1 MRNLKRALSLTLAS
15 VMLLGMM
22 VVGTSAAAGY
32 SDVDAEDNV
41 EAIEVLQAVEVMV
54 GDDRGFG
61 PDRPV
66 TRAEM
71 AVVMGK
77 LLSLDYDYYVSTCP
91 FADVSGNFDWA
102 KGWVGACAANGIVS
116 GRGDGIYD
124 PAATVTAVEAASMM
138 MRALGYF
145 RYQNDYNDGF
155 VVSTVR
161 QGTKIGIFNDVGS
174 DGSTPMTRNQVAQMA
189 LNALKTGMVEPDG
202 NTTTFLDPDGSIIA
216 TTGKVN
222 YVYVTSSQTYAT
234 AISDASATSIGST
247 NLGAIVELGEQ
258 LYKGKLRL
266 DSDER
271 DVFGRPAR
279 QWDYQGEEIGTY
291 AKKELLRKS
300 YTVKVEGGEV
310 YSDVGAAAAQKYP
323 FYYWVNGV
331 RMTAANEQAEQNKF
345 ERRNDDRVGT
355 TGKGVLTE
363 AYVDDTKD
371 NEELTIVEIHTYLAY
386 ANNDYDERNDK
397 LSINIYED
405 LEGVG
410 TPGKATEV
418 ILTRSLSGA
427 DFAIEDYK
435 QDDLMLVTFAGTK
448 KEVQSIAAPE
458 LVADVYVN
466 SYSTG
471 TNDDDN
477 NAYMMESITADG
489 TKYDASYDAVWDPEY
504 LYNYDTLSGNLQMK
518 NHRYNLYLDQYGYVI
533 GLENVKAST
542 NYAFLVG
549 YQPDADVL
557 ANTVDRALVIL
568 IDDETGTA
576 TLKTVRA
583 QVKDLKN
590 TDDGKQLFG
599 AALATYKVGAINKWV
614 TYSMDG
620 DVMIIE
626 SAVDTQYWEDYTASK
641 VIDKDHVTLE
651 GGMLKAA
658 DNTYE
663 AVPPTPSAP
672 TPAIKYG
679 NTKTVYVAV
688 DADNSINPA
697 GSIVDI
703 NGTSVGVRN
712 TNIEFTAGTTDAK
725 GAYVLYESGSGY
737 IKYAVVVGE
746 NTGSQNFV
754 YLTKLIKQADRDD
767 ENDKD
772 VFIYE
777 GFVNGVYSDRIESLV
792 SWEGATKG
800 GANLAEGIIYE
811 AKVNSDG
818 RITRMDAMADNW
830 EDATQVD
837 NRTDGYVQA
846 TSGTTTNSVT
856 LGADTKLWLKDQTL
870 YIHTDKSN
878 DRYVQ
883 LDDNVKFHI
892 RGTDEKGKLDSSY
905 TTYSS
910 AKSALNRL
918 GAQQPDESYLF
929 TGNFVAICDPATGYA
944 TAIIIKDTKFEALTT
959 ESYLLTYASVADIS
973 GLAVTK
979 ASGAAIASGSE
990 VQAGSTVTVAA
1001 TVTAGFTADVKV
1013 NGTSAGTIS
1022 GTGSV
1027 TFTMPAQDSVI
1038 TFVVSDDS
1046 KVSASNL
1053 DYNLNSTNKSG
1064 ADKTTN
1070 VRVVTV
1076 HYSGATA
1083 PSLTQV
1089 VNDVCAKLGVTD
1101 PSKIDWATATAPIIT
1116 VMDGMV
1122 PVYYKI
1128 DSATGIIAS
1137 YKGTIDGNTV
1147 FVSQVDN
1154 GLDDVKTAESL
1165 AGTYVAGTGVTNS
1178 TTAVTQDSKT
1188 YYPMTSASTI
1198 GADGFALTT
1207 GYVAVSGD
1215 GISGSKIIPTNAPF
1229 PVPAKADVTGAK
1241 GTGMMY
1247 TVGGSGNT
1255 YVVYGGSIAASK
1267 LTDDIVLDQDYI
1279 AVNVA
1284 LDATGMAGWTLGS
1297 GSTTYVSVA
1306 ASQDITVV
1314 ATKAGVTGSL
1324 QATGHTATVNAGV
1337 TSATYKSTGSSYA
1350 DPTLT
1355 IIFTV
1360 DASAATGDTTLTVT
1374 AVSIS

>member
-22 VVGTSAAAGY
+22 VIGTSAAAGY

-77 LLSLDYDYYVSTCP
+77 LLNLDYNYYVSTCP

-155 VVSTVR
+155 MVSTVR

-651 GGMLKAA
+651 GGMLKAT

-1013 NGTSAGTIS
+1013 NGTSVGTIS

-1038 TFVVSDDS
+1038 TFVVTDDS
-1046 KVSASNL
+1046 VVPQSELS
-1053 DYNLNSTNKSG
+1053 YVLNSTNVSSGKRVIEVYYNGTLPSNTQIINDIGKKLGITDPTKVVDDGTKVTFTATNGLASETYELTWTGFVIDSWKGKIDGKDIFVAKGEALSGINAAKKSDLKPTLTGHVYDKNEDGTGLNGTVDADNTNYWPVATQINANGFDLTSGFVKVTAAPTATGTGAAGFDMTATLNDTTTAVAANNMLKTTDKVKIVLKARADIAGTTTTGMSVDGGTGATVTYSG
-1064 ADKTTN
+1064 ADTDKDASSTT
-1070 VRVVTV
+1070 
-1076 HYSGATA
+1076 
-1083 PSLTQV
+1083 
-1089 VNDVCAKLGVTD
+1089 
-1101 PSKIDWATATAPIIT
+1101 SKIVIKTSTAVAKDATFT
-1116 VMDGMV
+1116 VV
-1122 PVYYKI
+1122 LPA
-1128 DSATGIIAS
+1128 SAT
-1137 YKGTIDGNTV
+1137 
-1147 FVSQVDN
+1147 
-1154 GLDDVKTAESL
+1154 
-1165 AGTYVAGTGVTNS
+1165 
-1178 TTAVTQDSKT
+1178 
-1188 YYPMTSASTI
+1188 P
-1198 GADGFALTT
+1198 
-1207 GYVAVSGD
+1207 
-1215 GISGSKIIPTNAPF
+1215 
-1229 PVPAKADVTGAK
+1229 
-1241 GTGMMY
+1241 
-1247 TVGGSGNT
+1247 
-1255 YVVYGGSIAASK
+1255 
-1267 LTDDIVLDQDYI
+1267 
-1279 AVNVA
+1279 
-1284 LDATGMAGWTLGS
+1284 
-1297 GSTTYVSVA
+1297 SV
-1306 ASQDITVV
+1306 
-1314 ATKAGVTGSL
+1314 
-1324 QATGHTATVNAGV
+1324 
-1337 TSATYKSTGSSYA
+1337 
-1350 DPTLT
+1350 
-1355 IIFTV
+1355 
-1360 DASAATGDTTLTVT
+1360 TVT
-1374 AVSIS
+1374 AGT